1 MPLDQLTDQ
10 DKRPSAVVS
19 HTVKKY
25 PLDLFETGVRQNQS
39 ADKLEFFAA
48 TLLDSHRSSASFLTL
63 VLQKF
68 VIIQIFGNS

>member
-19 HTVKKY
+19 HAGKKY

-48 TLLDSHRSSASFLTL
+48 TLLDSHKPSASFLTL
-63 VLQKF
+63 ALQKF
-68 VIIQIFGNS
+68 VIIPNFGNS